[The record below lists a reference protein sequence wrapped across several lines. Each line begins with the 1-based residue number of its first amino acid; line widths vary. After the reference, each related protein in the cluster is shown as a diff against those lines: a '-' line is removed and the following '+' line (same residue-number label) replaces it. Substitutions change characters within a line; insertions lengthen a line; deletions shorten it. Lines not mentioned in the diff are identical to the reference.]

1 MEEITLSIGERT
13 TVVLPGLGTA
23 GYRWS
28 AAVDNPAVVSVEALG
43 TGAAVSEPGRTG
55 SRDEQFSLK
64 AVGLGDTVVR
74 FQQARQFEPGKPPHA
89 ARDIQVHVS

>member
-1 MEEITLSIGERT
+1 MEEMTLSIGEQT
-13 TVVLPGLGTA
+13 TTVLPGLGTA

-28 AAVDNPAVVSVEALG
+28 AAVDDPAVVSVEALG
-43 TGAAVSEPGRTG
+43 TVTAASEPGRTG

-64 AVGLGDTVVR
+64 AVGLGETVVH

-89 ARDIQVHVS
+89 TRDIQVQVS